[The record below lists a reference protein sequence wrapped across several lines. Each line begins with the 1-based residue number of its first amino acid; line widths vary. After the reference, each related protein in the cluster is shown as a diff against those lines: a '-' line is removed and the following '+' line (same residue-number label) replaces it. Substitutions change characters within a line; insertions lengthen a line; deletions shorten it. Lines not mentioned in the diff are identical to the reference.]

1 MQLPTGSC
9 VLKHISL
16 PLGAKVR
23 RQLPTGSCVL
33 KPFANVRSMPDVR
46 QLPTGS
52 CVLKQG
58 LLAWRMSIYPSS
70 YLRVA
75 VC

>member
-1 MQLPTGSC
+1 MR
-9 VLKHISL
+9 
-16 PLGAKVR
+16 R

-33 KPFANVRSMPDVR
+33 KPTQALSYASMAA

-52 CVLKQG
+52 CVLKLSTHFEQ
-58 LLAWRMSIYPSS
+58 ADYDRS